1 MLLVALSVSGK
12 ECRNLKTVAAS
23 AKSVTANTAEGG
35 HIWQHVHGLTSRPKG
50 AQKSETQQD
59 KTLFASE
66 NDFKKAWNKFQT
78 KKSFGI
84 GYQPQQCKGSTKGQH
99 ADCVRATDVNVN
111 QAYRCTVTDKTTK
124 LCTKYDKTKAKYVEF
139 WYAKKGGKWVLNTA
153 YPSGSTTSNAAC
165 KKLAKYESEVR
176 RSKFFEALLLK
187 VLKF

>member
-23 AKSVTANTAEGG
+23 AKSVAANTAEGG
-35 HIWQHVHGLTSRPKG
+35 HIWQHVRGLTSRPKG

-111 QAYRCTVTDKTTK
+111 QAYRCTVTNKTTK